1 MSTWFQD
8 YVYIPLGGN
17 RVAKKRHILNLLIVW
32 SLTGIWHGAAWNFLI
47 WGLYYGVL
55 LVAEKYLLRDY
66 LTRLPKLLCHFYAIF
81 FIMLGW
87 LLFRSA
93 GFTQI
98 ITFLKA
104 MFGNAADG
112 LWNHQA
118 TYLVKDSANTAKK
131 YKQLQN
137 IIQSYGG
144 YFCYV
149 GVPTQSTY
157 YANHYPD
164 YMADRLWHTTA
175 IRKNFG
181 EAMSDYGIPFI
192 NMYGIYNEMGLP
204 QDYYYAT
211 DHHFTLEG
219 AFEAY
224 TALLD
229 NIRENTTWSFD
240 SCKKTDFEWKSLQNP
255 FLGSSNRKLFGLW
268 NTSDA
273 IQLAYPK
280 ENIPFVRTNNG
291 IQVDSTVYTLPE
303 NEDELVTYSVYM
315 GGDIGES
322 VITTNRPKLPNILIY
337 GDSFTNPMET
347 LLWTQANEL
356 RSIDFRYYT
365 QSTLK
370 DYITEHKPDIVIC
383 VRDETAFL
391 SEAGNGITE

>member
-1 MSTWFQD
+1 MTAVPTGSLSKSSNNRNSRFRRFAKLIDLLSTVHTI
-8 YVYIPLGGN
+8 YVSRYESFN
-17 RVAKKRHILNLLIVW
+17 VLIVSKLFIRATIESCIA
-32 SLTGIWHGAAWNFLI
+32 SL
-47 WGLYYGVL
+47 
-55 LVAEKYLLRDY
+55 R
-66 LTRLPKLLCHFYAIF
+66 
-81 FIMLGW
+81 
-87 LLFRSA
+87 
-93 GFTQI
+93 
-98 ITFLKA
+98 
-104 MFGNAADG
+104 
-112 LWNHQA
+112 
-118 TYLVKDSANTAKK
+118 
-131 YKQLQN
+131 
-137 IIQSYGG
+137 
-144 YFCYV
+144 
-149 GVPTQSTY
+149 
-157 YANHYPD
+157 
-164 YMADRLWHTTA
+164 
-175 IRKNFG
+175 
-181 EAMSDYGIPFI
+181 
-192 NMYGIYNEMGLP
+192 
-204 QDYYYAT
+204 
-211 DHHFTLEG
+211 
-219 AFEAY
+219 
-224 TALLD
+224 
-229 NIRENTTWSFD
+229 WSFD

-337 GDSFTNPMET
+337 GDSFTNPLET